1 MSQAFAAL
9 PDLAGTLDNDEN
21 ALRWAAHDYGGV
33 VHHLPAAVLRPATTA
48 DIGAMVLYA
57 REHGLPV
64 VPRGQGHSTGGQAQ
78 TPGGVVVDM
87 NQLNGIHHV
96 RPDRIVVDAGAKWS
110 DVLRATLP
118 HGLTPPVLT
127 DYLELTVGG
136 TLSVGGLGG
145 ASHHHG
151 AQTDNV
157 LSLDVVTPSGAIVSC
172 DPDNNREVF
181 DAVRAGRG
189 RNGIITRATLRLVP
203 APDTVTWHKLH
214 YATIDQ
220 LVADQQHLVTDG
232 VFDYVEGQLKIRDG
246 RHVAELEAVT
256 FTGVSAGHGRLDGLA
271 FRDTYTRTASYWDF
285 VNRLADGE
293 PLLRDAGLWDSPHPW
308 CNMLLPRSSATSLL
322 RYVDRELGAELYSDF
337 GLVLAYPLRTDRLTT
352 PRLTLPDDDIVFLV
366 AALRYAPAG
375 APQVAAAMQAAN
387 DVLVAKA
394 LQAGGRLYLEPLP

>member
-1 MSQAFAAL
+1 MPQAFADL
-9 PDLAGTLDNDEN
+9 PGLAGTLDVGE
-21 ALRWAAHDYGGV
+21 ATLRWAARDYGGV
-33 VHHLPAAVLRPATTA
+33 VHHPPTAVLRPATTA
-48 DIGAMVLYA
+48 DISTVVRYA
-57 REHGLPV
+57 HEHSLPV
-64 VPRGQGHSTGGQAQ
+64 APRGQGHSTAGQAQ
-78 TPGGVVVDM
+78 ARSGVVVDM
-87 NQLNGIHHV
+87 NQLNDIHEV
-96 RPDRIVVDAGAKWS
+96 RPDHVIVDAGARWS

-118 HGLTPPVLT
+118 RGLAPPVLT
-127 DYLELTVGG
+127 DYLELTIGG

-172 DPDNNREVF
+172 GPDDHREVF

-203 APDTVTWHKLH
+203 APDTVTWHRLR
-214 YATIDQ
+214 YDTIEE
-220 LVADQQHLVTDG
+220 LVADQQHLVSTG
-232 VFDYVEGQLKIRDG
+232 VFDYVEGQLKIRDR

-271 FRDTYTRTASYWDF
+271 FRDTDTRTASYWDF

-308 CNMLLPRSSATSLL
+308 CNLLVPSTAAADLL
-322 RYVDRELGAELYSDF
+322 RHTENELGADLYSDF
-337 GLVLAYPLRTDRLTT
+337 GLVLAYPLRTDRITT
-352 PRLTLPDDDIVFLV
+352 PRLMLPDDDIAFLI

-375 APQVAAAMQAAN
+375 APQVVSAMQTAN
-387 DVLVAKA
+387 DVLVTKT
-394 LQAGGRLYLEPLP
+394 LQAGGRLYLDPLP